1 MTKTRPPYKKTFG
14 YSLLAGALIAL
25 GYIPLGKYAVETV
38 GKYITISPWQEAAA
52 AAVMGVVYFGL
63 LIYFF
68 TMMIM
73 GIFAKNILLY
83 LAAELRSRELLPIK
97 FKVTKG
103 AWFGGTYKDI
113 AALFDSFIQAYMAC
127 KMEKDKFSKT
137 INTFLDPNVRKEIE
151 DRGADE
157 IYIGGKKINATI
169 FFSDL
174 RGFTA
179 MTEYYDPD
187 KVIAILND
195 YLSMAAKIIDKRGG
209 RVNKYMGD
217 AVMAVF
223 EEASKYR
230 NVLDY
235 DNAVLAA
242 LDIQREYKALMK
254 KWREEIDPLLNL
266 GLGIGLSRGQ
276 VVSGNIGSETR
287 MEHTVIGDTVN
298 LASRLCSKAKDGQTI
313 ISEEMYRLMEHMI
326 EVDVLDPVEVKGKTG
341 LYNIYS
347 VLTRKMITG

>member
-1 MTKTRPPYKKTFG
+1 MTKMRPPYKKTLG

-25 GYIPLGKYAVETV
+25 GYIPLGKYAVETA

-52 AAVMGVVYFGL
+52 SVVMGIVYFGL
-63 LIYFF
+63 LIYLFAVII
-68 TMMIM
+68 T
-73 GIFAKNILLY
+73 GIFAKNTLQY
-83 LAAELRSRELLPIK
+83 MASELRSRELLPIK
-97 FKVTKG
+97 FKTTKLG
-103 AWFGGTYKDI
+103 WFGGTYRDI
-113 AALFDSFIQAYMAC
+113 AALFDSFIRSFMAC
-127 KMEKDKFSKT
+127 KLEKDKFSKT
-137 INTFLDPNVRKEIE
+137 INTFLDPNVRKEME

-195 YLSMAAKIIDKRGG
+195 YLSMATKITVKYGG

-217 AVMAVF
+217 AVLAVF

-242 LDIQREYKALMK
+242 LEIQREYRALMK
-254 KWREEIDPLLNL
+254 KWKEEIDPLLNL
-266 GLGIGLSRGQ
+266 GLGIGLSRGR

-313 ISEEMYRLMEHMI
+313 ISEEMYRLMESML
-326 EVDVLDPVEVKGKTG
+326 EVDVLEPVEVKGKTG

-347 VLTRKMITG
+347 VLTRKIITG